1 MSITITSKNGDGAV
15 PEDAAATEV
24 RETSGS
30 LKRPDRGFQ
39 VFVG

>member
-1 MSITITSKNGDGAV
+1 MSITLTSKDGDGAV
-15 PEDAAATEV
+15 PVDAATEE
-24 RETSGS
+24 RDTSGS